1 MIFYFT
7 IADICQSFFCTNLS
21 LCMIYEKIIQSMLM
35 EYHVL
40 EFGGDD
46 KIMDNICHF
55 LAVNN
60 QRWSQSEKWIRWRFE
75 QNPSGKAI
83 VVCAFENEHMVAC
96 LTIERF
102 HVETGD
108 AELNFG
114 CVTSVAIND
123 EYETCG
129 VMAGIL
135 DVAEREAK
143 HHSLDII
150 VVYGVDAERM
160 GREGKSWILDSVE
173 IQNVIMPLRPFRSIF
188 RLSGIKKAFVP
199 NRCFAYHPVG
209 LEMIHFDELAN
220 LIEKPDGLVL
230 SYDML
235 QWILTFTDRE
245 YLFIDNDDFV
255 AIGAVGQRGM
265 QKEVHLLMMVSKN
278 KSVHPCIY
286 QKKLLEAIRVKI
298 NPDEVSATEETH
310 VLTEKGQL
318 KGLTH
323 VEYAYK
329 VLRNGADRVEEI
341 ARAIYQWI

>member
-1 MIFYFT
+1 MQQ
-7 IADICQSFFCTNLS
+7 CG
-21 LCMIYEKIIQSMLM
+21 
-35 EYHVL
+35 V
-40 EFGGDD
+40 DD

-60 QRWSQSEKWIRWRFE
+60 QRLSQSEEWIRWRFE

-96 LTIERF
+96 MAIERF
-102 HVETGD
+102 HVGSGD
-108 AELNFG
+108 AELSFG
-114 CVTSVAIND
+114 CVTCVAIID
-123 EYETCG
+123 EYEPCG
-129 VMAGIL
+129 VKAGIL
-135 DVAEREAK
+135 DVAEQEAMRQG
-143 HHSLDII
+143 LDVIFA
-150 VVYGVDAERM
+150 YGVDAERM

-173 IQNVIMPLRPFRSIF
+173 MQDVIIPIRPFRSIF
-188 RLSGIKKAFVP
+188 RLSSVKKAFVP
-199 NRCFAYHPVG
+199 NRCVAYHPIG

-220 LIEKPDGLVL
+220 LIEKQDGLVL

-265 QKEVHLLMMVSKN
+265 QKEVHLLMMVPKN
-278 KSVHPCIY
+278 KSVRPITY

-298 NPDEVSATEETH
+298 NPDEVSAIEETH
-310 VLTEKGQL
+310 VLTGKGL
-318 KGLTH
+318 LEGLTH

-329 VLRNGADRVEEI
+329 VLRNGDDRVKEI
-341 ARAIYQWI
+341 VRAIYQWI